1 MEAVMLVEVL
11 DDHGRVHLSTRVAGA
26 GNRCRIGRGLGCEV
40 IVDDPF
46 VAPEHVLLELQ
57 QDGRVHLRDL
67 DTRNGTLLDGRRV
80 SADGGS
86 TIAGGELTIGHT
98 RIRLRTAGAAL
109 APERPLRRDF
119 LLRHRTLLA
128 VTGLALCFAF
138 AAFQQWTLAPER
150 LAQRMVIAVLAVVVA
165 LAPWVGAWS
174 LVSRL
179 ATGAWRV
186 RIHQAIAACCVALW
200 LWGYWLYSVAAFAF
214 QWHWLAP
221 VMVVVAGVV
230 AFAAA
235 WLHLRQATTF
245 RHLAALLLA
254 LLAPLVGG
262 GAWWLV
268 DLQLDPRT
276 VNRIEQGP
284 QVFPPALRVAPSMDL
299 ADYLGDVA
307 KLKREANIGRQQS
320 LLENPVLDTAE

>member
-1 MEAVMLVEVL
+1 
-11 DDHGRVHLSTRVAGA
+11 VHLRQRLAGA
-26 GNRCRIGRGLGCEV
+26 GAICRIGRGLACDV

-46 VAPEHVLLELQ
+46 VAAEHVQLELQ
-57 QDGRVHLRDL
+57 QDGRVHVRDL
-67 DTRNGTLLDGRRV
+67 GTRNGTLLDGHAV
-80 SADGGS
+80 SADAGS
-86 TIAGGELTIGHT
+86 TIAGGELLVGHT
-98 RIRLRTAGAAL
+98 RLRVRTGSAPVAA
-109 APERPLRRDF
+109 ERPLRRDF

-128 VTGLALCFAF
+128 VAGLALCFAF
-138 AAFQQWTLAPER
+138 AAFQQWTFAPER
-150 LAQRMVIAVLAVVVA
+150 LAQRMLIAVLAVMVA

-174 LVSRL
+174 LASRL

-186 RIHQAIAACCVALW
+186 RIHLAIAACCVALW
-200 LWGYWLYSVAAFAF
+200 LWGYWIHSLLAFAF

-221 VMVVVAGVV
+221 VMVVMAGLI

-245 RHLAALLLA
+245 RHLAAMLLA

-276 VNRIEQGP
+276 VNRTEAGP
-284 QVFPPALRVAPSMDL
+284 RVFPPSVRVAPSMDL
-299 ADYLGDVA
+299 ADYLTDVA
-307 KLKREANIGRQQS
+307 KLKREANIARQQS
-320 LLENPVLDTAE
+320 LLESPVLDTAE

>member
-11 DDHGRVHLSTRVAGA
+11 DDHGRVHLRARVAGA
-26 GNRCRIGRGLGCEV
+26 GGCCRIGRGLGCDV
-40 IVDDPF
+40 IVDDPY

-57 QDGRVHLRDL
+57 QDGRVHVRDL
-67 DTRNGTLLDGRRV
+67 GTRNGTLLDGRAV
-80 SADGGS
+80 SADAGS
-86 TIAGGELTIGHT
+86 TIGGGELVIGHT
-98 RIRLRTAGAAL
+98 RLRVRSAAAPL

-128 VTGLALCFAF
+128 VASLAMCFAF
-138 AAFQQWTLAPER
+138 AAFQQWTFAPER
-150 LAQRMVIAVLAVVVA
+150 LAQRMVIAVLAVMVA

-186 RIHQAIAACCVALW
+186 RIHLAIAASCVALW
-200 LWGYWLYSVAAFAF
+200 LWGYWLHAVVAFAF
-214 QWHWLAP
+214 QWNWLAP
-221 VMVVVAGVV
+221 VMIAVAGFI

-245 RHLAALLLA
+245 RHLAAVLLA

-284 QVFPPALRVAPSMDL
+284 RVFPPSLRVAPSMDL
-299 ADYLGDVA
+299 ADYLGDAA
-307 KLKREANIGRQQS
+307 KLKREANIGRQHS